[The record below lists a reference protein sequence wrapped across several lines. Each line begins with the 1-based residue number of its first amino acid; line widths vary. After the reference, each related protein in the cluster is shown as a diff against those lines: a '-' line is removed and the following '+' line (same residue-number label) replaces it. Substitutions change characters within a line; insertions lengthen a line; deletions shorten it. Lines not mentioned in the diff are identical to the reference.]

1 MRRLAP
7 NASAGVV
14 EVGDPL
20 AMARIVRCE
29 IALDA
34 TDAAVLGPCGT
45 TLFASATVVDITVRR
60 AVPGITVARLNPI
73 LDRPRH

>member
-7 NASAGVV
+7 NTTAGVV

-20 AMARIVRCE
+20 AMARIVRRE
-29 IALDA
+29 GSVYA

-45 TLFASATVVDITVRR
+45 TLLASATVVDVTVRR
-60 AVPGITVARLNPI
+60 AVSGITVARLNPI
-73 LDRPRH
+73 LDRPGH